1 MNAIKSIKWG
11 VLLLLLA
18 SAGVGNVWAGRGHVH
33 FGVAIG
39 PYWGP
44 AYYPSPFYYPPY
56 SPPYYSP
63 ITVERA
69 APQVYIEQPVAP
81 SPPAPQVVQTG
92 YWYYCHASK
101 AYYPYAKECPGGW
114 QKVLPQPPNQP

>member
-18 SAGVGNVWAGRGHVH
+18 SAGVGNVWADRGHVH
-33 FGVAIG
+33 FGVVIG

-63 ITVERA
+63 IAVERA

-81 SPPAPQVVQTG
+81 SPPAPQVV
-92 YWYYCHASK
+92 
-101 AYYPYAKECPGGW
+101 
-114 QKVLPQPPNQP
+114 